1 MAARALVVCERQ
13 NVILPHL
20 PSRSDAIVTIDHQ
33 RGFPE
38 QDASIHSRCAV
49 FPNVGHSTA

>member
-1 MAARALVVCERQ
+1 MVARALVVCERQ
-13 NVILPHL
+13 NVSLPPL
-20 PSRSDAIVTIDHQ
+20 PSRSDTMVTIDHQ

-38 QDASIHSRCAV
+38 QDASIPGCAV